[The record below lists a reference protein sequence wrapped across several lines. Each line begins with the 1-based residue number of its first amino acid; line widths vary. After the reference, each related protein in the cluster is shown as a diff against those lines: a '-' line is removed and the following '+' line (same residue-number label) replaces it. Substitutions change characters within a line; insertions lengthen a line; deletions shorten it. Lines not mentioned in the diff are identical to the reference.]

1 MIKKEGGHMPTNNK
15 PNRLIAEKSPYLLQH
30 AYNPV
35 DWYPWGE
42 EAFEKAKRENKPIFL
57 SIGYSTCHW
66 CHVMERESFED
77 PEVAELL
84 NQYFVAIKVDREER
98 PDIDSVY
105 MTVCQMMTGQGGW
118 PLTVFLTPE
127 KKPFYAGTYVPKY
140 SQYGRPGMMDI
151 LPQLHKAYKEDPK
164 RIADIGSR
172 LVKAL
177 KEQASRKREGEITE
191 EAIHKGFE
199 QLAGKFDRLF
209 GGFGEAPKFPSP
221 HQLLFLLRYHEMTGN
236 EAALQMAVKTLDSMA
251 DGGIYDHV
259 GGGFSR
265 YSTDGMWL
273 VPHFEKMLYDNA
285 LLMYAYTEA
294 YQITKNERYRRIVLE
309 IADFVAREMT
319 HPEGG
324 FYSAIDAD
332 SEGEEGKFYVWSKK
346 EVMDVLGDKM
356 GTIFSEM
363 YHVTEKGNFEG
374 KNILHTIQTDPKSV
388 AAEYDLSLDELE
400 SLAAKAKQ
408 LLFQA
413 REKRVKPHIDDKVLT
428 SWNGL
433 MIAALAKAGS
443 VFEKPD
449 LLAQA
454 RRAMAF
460 LEKYVWKE
468 KKLMA
473 RFRDGEA
480 KYRGY
485 LDDYA
490 FLLWGALEL
499 FLADDDLRRL
509 SFAIELKNTL
519 FEQFWDEKNGG
530 FFFTD
535 RNGEELLVREKPSY
549 DGAYPSGN
557 SVAAYQ
563 LWRLAKL
570 TGDVELMKNVEKSVR
585 SFSKELNTYPV
596 SALYMLQA
604 VMALFAQG
612 REVIVIGSNAAETE
626 AVLRRCREQFLPF
639 DVWSGHRPE
648 WLEGD
653 SKQKEKNLLVFI
665 CENQS
670 CKMPIE
676 DLSAAIKAISRS

>member
-1 MIKKEGGHMPTNNK
+1 MTKDKKA
-15 PNRLIAEKSPYLLQH
+15 NRLIQEKSPYLLQH

-35 DWYPWGE
+35 DWYPWGN
-42 EAFEKAKRENKPIFL
+42 EAFEKAKSENKPVFV

-118 PLTVFLTPE
+118 PLTVFLTPD
-127 KKPFYAGTYVPKY
+127 KKPFYAGTYFPKN

-151 LPQLHKAYKEDPK
+151 LPQLHQAYHQDPE

-172 LVKAL
+172 LVEAL
-177 KEQASRKREGEITE
+177 KEEAGRKSEGEVTE
-191 EAIHKGFE
+191 EAIHKGFQ
-199 QLAGKFDRLF
+199 QLAAKFDSLY

-221 HQLLFLLRYHEMTGN
+221 HQLLFLFRYYHMTGK
-236 EAALQMAVKTLDSMA
+236 ESALKMAEKTLDTMVA
-251 DGGIYDHV
+251 GGIYDHI

-346 EVMDVLGDKM
+346 EIMDVLGDEL
-356 GTIFSEM
+356 GAIFSEL
-363 YHVTEKGNFEG
+363 YHVTDQGNFEG
-374 KNILHTIQTDPKSV
+374 KNILHLLQTDPEKIAANHHLSV
-388 AAEYDLSLDELE
+388 EDLENLVS
-400 SLAAKAKQ
+400 KAKR

-413 REKRVKPHIDDKVLT
+413 REKRVKPHVDDKVLT

-443 VFEKPD
+443 VFEEPD
-449 LLAQA
+449 LLGQA
-454 RRAMAF
+454 RKAMAF

-473 RFRDGEA
+473 RFREGEA
-480 KYRGY
+480 KYHGY

-490 FLLWGALEL
+490 FLLWGTLEL
-499 FLADDDLRRL
+499 FLAEDDLRML

-519 FEQFWDEKNGG
+519 FERFWDENGG

-535 RNGEELLVREKPSY
+535 RDGEELLVREKPVY

-570 TGDVELMKNVEKSVR
+570 TGDMELMKRVEMCVR
-585 SFSKELNTYPV
+585 SFSKELNAFPV
-596 SALYMLQA
+596 SMLYMLEA
-604 VMALFAQG
+604 VMALIVQG
-612 REVIVIGSNAAETE
+612 REVIVIGSNGFEKG

-648 WLEGD
+648 WLKGAAR
-653 SKQKEKNLLVFI
+653 QKETDFLVFI
-665 CENQS
+665 CENQA
-670 CKMPIE
+670 CKMPME
-676 DLSAAIKAISRS
+676 DLSTALKAISRS

>member
-1 MIKKEGGHMPTNNK
+1 MTKDKKA
-15 PNRLIAEKSPYLLQH
+15 NRLIQEKSPYLLQH

-35 DWYPWGE
+35 DWYPWGN
-42 EAFEKAKRENKPIFL
+42 EAFEKAKSENKPVFV

-118 PLTVFLTPE
+118 PLTVFLTPD
-127 KKPFYAGTYVPKY
+127 KKPFYAGTYFPKN

-151 LPQLHKAYKEDPK
+151 LPQLHRAYHQDPD

-172 LVKAL
+172 LVEAL
-177 KEQASRKREGEITE
+177 KEEAGRKSEEDVTE
-191 EAIHKGFE
+191 EAVHKGFE
-199 QLAGKFDRLF
+199 QLAGKFDSLY

-221 HQLLFLLRYHEMTGN
+221 HQLLFLFRYYHMTG
-236 EAALQMAVKTLDSMA
+236 EESALKMAEKTLDSMA
-251 DGGIYDHV
+251 AGGIYDHI

-332 SEGEEGKFYVWSKK
+332 SEGEEGKFYVWSK
-346 EVMDVLGDKM
+346 EEIMDVLGEET
-356 GTIFSEM
+356 GTIFSEL
-363 YHVTEKGNFEG
+363 YHVTDQGNFEG
-374 KNILHTIQTDPKSV
+374 KNILHLLQTDLETI
-388 AAEYDLSLDELE
+388 AANHELSIEELE
-400 SLAAKAKQ
+400 NLMSKAKQ

-413 REKRVKPHIDDKVLT
+413 REKRVKPHVDDKVLT

-443 VFEKPD
+443 VFDDPG
-449 LLAQA
+449 LLSQA
-454 RRAMAF
+454 RKAMAF

-468 KKLMA
+468 KRLMA
-473 RFRDGEA
+473 RFREGEA

-490 FLLWGALEL
+490 FLLWGTLEL
-499 FLADDDLRRL
+499 FLAEDDLRML
-509 SFAIELKNTL
+509 SFAIELKNAL
-519 FEQFWDEKNGG
+519 FERFWDENGG

-535 RNGEELLVREKPSY
+535 CDGEELLVREKPGY

-570 TGDVELMKNVEKSVR
+570 AGDTELMKRVEMCVR
-585 SFSKELNTYPV
+585 SFSKELNAFPV
-596 SALYMLQA
+596 SMLYMLEA
-604 VMALFAQG
+604 AMALFAQG
-612 REVIVIGSNAAETE
+612 REVIVIGSNGSEKR
-626 AVLRRCREQFLPF
+626 AVLRRCREEFLPF

-648 WLEGD
+648 WLEGAA
-653 SKQKEKNLLVFI
+653 KQKETDLLVFI
-665 CENQS
+665 CENQA
-670 CKMPIE
+670 CKMPME
-676 DLSAAIKAISRS
+676 DLSTALKAISRS

>member
-1 MIKKEGGHMPTNNK
+1 MTKDKKA
-15 PNRLIAEKSPYLLQH
+15 NRLIQEKSPYLLQH

-35 DWYPWGE
+35 DWYPWGN
-42 EAFEKAKRENKPIFL
+42 EAFEKAKSENKPVFV

-105 MTVCQMMTGQGGW
+105 MTVCQLMTGQGGW
-118 PLTVFLTPE
+118 PLTVFLTPD
-127 KKPFYAGTYVPKY
+127 KKPFYAGTYFPKN

-151 LPQLHKAYKEDPK
+151 LPQLHRAYHQDPD

-172 LVKAL
+172 LVEAL
-177 KEQASRKREGEITE
+177 KEEAGRKSEGDVTE
-191 EAIHKGFE
+191 EAVHKGFE
-199 QLAGKFDRLF
+199 QLAGKFDSLY

-221 HQLLFLLRYHEMTGN
+221 HQLLFLFRYYHMTGKGS
-236 EAALQMAVKTLDSMA
+236 ALKMAEKTLDTMA
-251 DGGIYDHV
+251 AGGIYDHI

-332 SEGEEGKFYVWSKK
+332 SEGEEGKFYVWSK
-346 EVMDVLGDKM
+346 EEIMDVLGEET
-356 GTIFSEM
+356 GTIFSEL
-363 YHVTEKGNFEG
+363 YHVTDQGNFEG
-374 KNILHTIQTDPKSV
+374 KNILHLLQTDLETI
-388 AAEYDLSLDELE
+388 AANHELSIEELE
-400 SLAAKAKQ
+400 NLMSKAKQ

-413 REKRVKPHIDDKVLT
+413 REKRVKPHVDDKVLT

-443 VFEKPD
+443 VFDDPG
-449 LLAQA
+449 LLSQA
-454 RRAMAF
+454 RKAMDF

-468 KKLMA
+468 KRLMA
-473 RFRDGEA
+473 RFREGEA

-490 FLLWGALEL
+490 FLLWGTLEL
-499 FLADDDLRRL
+499 FLAEDDLHML
-509 SFAIELKNTL
+509 SFAIELKNAL
-519 FEQFWDEKNGG
+519 FERFWDENGG

-535 RNGEELLVREKPSY
+535 RDGEELLVREKPGY

-570 TGDVELMKNVEKSVR
+570 TGDIELMKRVEMCVR
-585 SFSKELNTYPV
+585 SFSKELNAFPV
-596 SALYMLQA
+596 SMLYMLEA
-604 VMALFAQG
+604 AMALFAQG
-612 REVIVIGSNAAETE
+612 REVIVIGSNGSEKR
-626 AVLRRCREQFLPF
+626 AVLWRCREEFLPF

-648 WLEGD
+648 WLEGAA
-653 SKQKEKNLLVFI
+653 KQKETDLLVFI
-665 CENQS
+665 CENQA
-670 CKMPIE
+670 CKMPME
-676 DLSAAIKAISRS
+676 DLSTALKAISRS

>member
-1 MIKKEGGHMPTNNK
+1 
-15 PNRLIAEKSPYLLQH
+15 
-30 AYNPV
+30 
-35 DWYPWGE
+35 
-42 EAFEKAKRENKPIFL
+42 
-57 SIGYSTCHW
+57 
-66 CHVMERESFED
+66 MERESFED

-118 PLTVFLTPE
+118 PLTVFLTPD
-127 KKPFYAGTYVPKY
+127 KKPFYAGTYFPKN

-151 LPQLHKAYKEDPK
+151 LPQLHQAYHQDPD

-172 LVKAL
+172 LVEAL
-177 KEQASRKREGEITE
+177 KEEAGRKSEGEVTE
-191 EAIHKGFE
+191 EAVHKGFQ
-199 QLAGKFDRLF
+199 QLAAKFDSLY

-221 HQLLFLLRYHEMTGN
+221 HQLLFLFRYYHMTGK
-236 EAALQMAVKTLDSMA
+236 ESALKMAEKTLDTMA
-251 DGGIYDHV
+251 AGGIYDHI

-332 SEGEEGKFYVWSKK
+332 SEGEEGKFYVWSK
-346 EVMDVLGDKM
+346 EEIMDVLGEET
-356 GTIFSEM
+356 GTIFSEL
-363 YHVTEKGNFEG
+363 YHVTDQGNFEG
-374 KNILHTIQTDPKSV
+374 KNILHLLQTDLETI
-388 AAEYDLSLDELE
+388 AANHELSIEELE
-400 SLAAKAKQ
+400 NLMSKPKQ

-413 REKRVKPHIDDKVLT
+413 REKRVKPHVDDKVLT

-443 VFEKPD
+443 VFDHPG
-449 LLAQA
+449 LLSQA
-454 RRAMAF
+454 RKAMAF

-473 RFRDGEA
+473 RFREGEA

-490 FLLWGALEL
+490 FLLWGSLEL
-499 FLADDDLRRL
+499 FLAEDDLRML
-509 SFAIELKNTL
+509 SLAIELKNAL
-519 FEQFWDEKNGG
+519 FERFWDEKGG

-535 RNGEELLVREKPSY
+535 CDGEELLVREKPGY

-570 TGDVELMKNVEKSVR
+570 TGDMELMKRVEMCVR
-585 SFSKELNTYPV
+585 SFSKELNAFPV
-596 SALYMLQA
+596 SMLYMLEA
-604 VMALFAQG
+604 AMALFAQG
-612 REVIVIGSNAAETE
+612 REVIVIGSNGLEKE

-648 WLEGD
+648 WLEGAA
-653 SKQKEKNLLVFI
+653 KQKETDLLVFI
-665 CENQS
+665 CGNQA
-670 CKMPIE
+670 CKMPME
-676 DLSAAIKAISRS
+676 DLSTALKAISRS